1 MNYAFVALVLA
12 LLLCTGVGVNIYIIR
27 DIRSGNSRKLLLPK
41 DKSDGAN

>member
-1 MNYAFVALVLA
+1 MDTAFVLTYLGIMFVMVL
-12 LLLCTGVGVNIYIIR
+12 GVNLYIIR